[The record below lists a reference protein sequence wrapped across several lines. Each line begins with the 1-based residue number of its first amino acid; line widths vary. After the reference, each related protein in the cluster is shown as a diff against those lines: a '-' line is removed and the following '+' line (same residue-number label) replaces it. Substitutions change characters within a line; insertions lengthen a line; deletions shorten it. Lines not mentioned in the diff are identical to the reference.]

1 MVDVRVGVRVDVA
14 VFGGGPVGVRVG
26 LPVEVGVLVAAT
38 AVAVRVSVGVLVEAI
53 GVAVRVMVGVLLA
66 CVVFV
71 GSGVLVLVAV
81 GVDVLPPPGR
91 TSRNTPVIGPHVWK
105 PPYVLTPRPLS
116 RSRCLPTDSPVVST
130 FAFTGTVCD
139 EPKLPLIG
147 MPVPPAHGGLSM

>member
-1 MVDVRVGVRVDVA
+1 MGVSVITGVFVGVRLGPPGVIVLLGVSVGSVGIVGVCVGVPVGATGMVGVCVGVTVDVA

-38 AVAVRVSVGVLVEAI
+38 AVAVRVNVGVLVEAI
-53 GVAVRVMVGVLLA
+53 GVAVRVRVGVLLA

-81 GVDVLPPPGR
+81 GVDVLPPLGR

-105 PPYVLTPRPLS
+105 PP
-116 RSRCLPTDSPVVST
+116 
-130 FAFTGTVCD
+130 
-139 EPKLPLIG
+139 
-147 MPVPPAHGGLSM
+147 